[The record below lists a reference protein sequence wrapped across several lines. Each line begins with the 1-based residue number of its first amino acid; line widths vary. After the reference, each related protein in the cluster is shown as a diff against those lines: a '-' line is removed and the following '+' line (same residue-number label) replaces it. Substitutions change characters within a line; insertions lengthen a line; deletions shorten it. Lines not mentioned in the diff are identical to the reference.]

1 MTASLAGRAWPYR
14 DSPDALLRASPFPA
28 LSHARSHGTAQGFG
42 KGRDTFPISFHE
54 RGIVAIP

>member
-1 MTASLAGRAWPYR
+1 MTASLAGRVWPDR

-42 KGRDTFPISFHE
+42 KGRDTFPISFHG
-54 RGIVAIP
+54 RGIVAIS